1 MKAIALGLAAMT
13 CAATPAWAPAWAED
27 AADTQARWQDL
38 KQAVFGERAV
48 IEGSG
53 VISLEAPVRALDAAL
68 VPVTVTLEPGAG
80 GGRVKAVWL
89 LVDGNPSPLAGTFR
103 FGPAGE
109 PRTLKT
115 RVRVDQYTL
124 LHAVAETEDGRLFAT
139 ERFVKAAGG
148 CSAPSSK
155 DPQLAL
161 SRLGQTRL
169 RLDGEDG
176 LHEGEPAM
184 ATLLVSHPNNNGM
197 QVDQVTHNFIPAR
210 YLQDI
215 RISYGGELVM
225 DVESDISL
233 SEDPSITFGFVP
245 HGAGPMQVDLT
256 DSTKASFHHDFDLAL
271 PS

>member
-1 MKAIALGLAAMT
+1 MKAIALALAAMMG
-13 CAATPAWAPAWAED
+13 AAPAWAPAWAED
-27 AADTQARWQDL
+27 DADAQARWQDL
-38 KQAVFGERAV
+38 KHAVFRDRTV
-48 IEGSG
+48 MEGSG
-53 VISLEAPVRALDAAL
+53 VVVLDAPVRALDAAL
-68 VPVTVTLEPGAG
+68 VPVTVTLNSGQGAD
-80 GGRVKAVWL
+80 RVKAVWL

-103 FGPAGE
+103 FGPAGD

-169 RLDGEDG
+169 RLDGEEALRDG
-176 LHEGEPAM
+176 QPAM

-197 QVDQVTHNFIPAR
+197 QVDQLTHAFIPAR

-215 RISYGGELVM
+215 RIEYGGELVL

-233 SEDPSITFGFVP
+233 SEDPAITFGFVP
-245 HGAGPMQVDLT
+245 HGAGPMQVDLV
-256 DSTKASFHHDFDLAL
+256 DSAKASFHRDFDLAA

>member
-1 MKAIALGLAAMT
+1 MRAIALGLAVMT
-13 CAATPAWAPAWAED
+13 CAAAPAWAEGD
-27 AADTQARWQDL
+27 VDTQARWQDVR
-38 KQAVFGERAV
+38 QAVFGERAV
-48 IEGSG
+48 IEGGG
-53 VISLEAPVRALDAAL
+53 VIALDAPVRALDAAL
-68 VPVTVTLEPGAG
+68 VPVTVTLASGAG
-80 GGRVKAVWL
+80 PDRVKAVWL

-103 FGPAGE
+103 FGPAGD
-109 PRTLKT
+109 PHTLKT

-124 LHAVAETEDGRLFAT
+124 MHAVAETEDGRLFAT

-155 DPQLAL
+155 DPKLAL

-169 RLDGEDG
+169 RLDGEGG
-176 LHEGEPAM
+176 LHEGEAAM

-197 QVDQVTHNFIPAR
+197 QVDQVTHTFIPAR

-233 SEDPSITFGFVP
+233 SEDPSISFGFVP

-256 DSTKASFHHDFDLAL
+256 DSTRAGFHHDFDLAG
-271 PS
+271 PG